1 MGAKGM
7 PKTGGRQKGS
17 LNKAT
22 KDVKEAARELAPK
35 ALKRIETLSRDK
47 NPQVSLAACKEILD
61 RAYGKA
67 TQHTEAEVSIYDNL
81 TLGEKEALLRAL
93 DTAIA
98 DEESSEGGPDETYH

>member
-22 KDVKEAARELAPK
+22 KDVKEAAAEHGPAAIKRVAELMESS
-35 ALKRIETLSRDK
+35 IE
-47 NPQVSLAACKEILD
+47 QVSLAACREILD

-67 TQHTEAEVSIYDNL
+67 TQHTEAEVSIYDSL
-81 TLGEKEALLRAL
+81 SLEEKEALLGAL
-93 DTAIA
+93 DDLIA
-98 DEESSEGGPDETYH
+98 DEEGDANDEATRH

>member
-22 KDVKEAARELAPK
+22 KDVKEAAAEHGPAAIKRVAELMESN
-35 ALKRIETLSRDK
+35 IG
-47 NPQVSLAACKEILD
+47 QVSLAACREILD

-67 TQHTEAEVSIYDNL
+67 TQHIETETSVYDQL
-81 TLGEKEALLRAL
+81 TLEEKEALLVVL
-93 DTAIA
+93 DASIA
-98 DEESSEGGPDETYH
+98 DEEGDANDEATRH